1 MGLTVRDF
9 AGCGVI
15 ARCVVVNLHGVRVLV
30 DCAATTAEATACACE
45 LPQRLER
52 VLAHIDAVLVS
63 DVRGCDLLPVL
74 YRALAR
80 RLRPPRLYATAPVLF
95 VARRVLAARAHEA
108 SEAETEAEK
117 SEAEGTTTLLG
128 YTAADVARAIDAAVE
143 VNYGEEVRLLDG
155 AALAC
160 AQPSGC
166 ELGGCCWR
174 LSARGTSVVVLAHV
188 SRGAAGEAPKEEEPV
203 PSCRPWRADTLAG
216 ATHIVVAAAPAPDA
230 APAYAPALRE
240 IADATARTLAAGGS
254 VLVPC
259 EPGSTVLDLL
269 DTLVSVTTP
278 GFSGGNSSSGSGSDD
293 PTKTNG
299 IPILVVA
306 EGAHDVLEYATVCSE
321 WLRAGPAA
329 RVLAL
334 GDAYAHTA
342 RRASGAL
349 RTYARAT
356 GNWDDARAF
365 AAAYREPCVVLAAP
379 PSCARGAAALL
390 AARLAPRA
398 RNTLVL
404 ADSRAAC
411 PPGARCRVVVAP
423 LDTALHATAPA
434 LAHTLRAAPGAVVL
448 ARAAIIERLFPKG
461 HQQCVVIP
469 GCGARAHAP
478 IDAQREGVPAS
489 ITHSVAAQIAP
500 VRRARTGFEHSLF
513 VGALPRRAVAT
524 LQTDGSYCIDV
535 PTTTSGTVKEEQEH
549 EREQPEEEADEPQEF
564 GDVSIERLLEG
575 LARRGMRTVR
585 VLGGVG
591 PTVALRV
598 EAPELGTDGAVA
610 TVLVDTVAHCTDI
623 VTDCAALEALVRETL
638 AADCLHALTDPT
650 PL

>member
-1 MGLTVRDF
+1 M
-9 AGCGVI
+9 
-15 ARCVVVNLHGVRVLV
+15 
-30 DCAATTAEATACACE
+30 EADD
-45 LPQRLER
+45 PGSR
-52 VLAHIDAVLVS
+52 VLARVGEGAAHAVALCA
-63 DVRGCDLLPVL
+63 RLLEADCAEEAAAREVAAV
-74 YRALAR
+74 RALAGAAPR
-80 RLRPPRLYATAPVLF
+80 DVRAAAAALLLDFALAPEADFCLRPTPVCAAL
-95 VARRVLAARAHEA
+95 VDRLAA
-108 SEAETEAEK
+108 
-117 SEAEGTTTLLG
+117 
-128 YTAADVARAIDAAVE
+128 ARE
-143 VNYGEEVRLLDG
+143 
-155 AALAC
+155 
-160 AQPSGC
+160 
-166 ELGGCCWR
+166 
-174 LSARGTSVVVLAHV
+174 H
-188 SRGAAGEAPKEEEPV
+188 RGA
-203 PSCRPWRADTLAG
+203 S
-216 ATHIVVAAAPAPDA
+216 
-230 APAYAPALRE
+230 
-240 IADATARTLAAGGS
+240 
-254 VLVPC
+254 
-259 EPGSTVLDLL
+259 
-269 DTLVSVTTP
+269 
-278 GFSGGNSSSGSGSDD
+278 
-293 PTKTNG
+293 
-299 IPILVVA
+299 
-306 EGAHDVLEYATVCSE
+306 
-321 WLRAGPAA
+321 AGPAA
-329 RVLAL
+329 LAH
-334 GDAYAHTA
+334 A
-342 RRASGAL
+342 
-349 RTYARAT
+349 
-356 GNWDDARAF
+356 WRAF

-379 PSCARGAAALL
+379 PSCARGAAAVL

-610 TVLVDTVAHCTDI
+610 TVLVDTAAHCTDI